1 MRTPHLKRGIRS
13 LCPLRRPRGGKRC
26 QLPEVVALKVPVQ
39 GETQMSRA
47 RRLFSTLAVILLV
60 TATFAEAQTTSKSK
74 TPSAKVVPTYS
85 KEAIAKDLI
94 VSCVPEAAA
103 FVRAPYSQFGNTDK
117 YERLSDAK
125 AREALVSLALEEA
138 NVKRRFSSPT
148 PEDLMGYARRERAK
162 GGAGPT
168 AETIYT
174 YRACIALRNSD
185 IQDGSPLRTKRPMS
199 NGVPLASKLPPMQAG
214 ASSPKVD
221 GLQPE
226 APKAAPPTSQANNT
240 GRCKATQVA
249 GPAKQRLSPTILDK
263 IELTEG
269 RGAIVLYDWTAGGA
283 RGLPNLA
290 REDQKGRIIW
300 RAGRTSPGSPS
311 DQDYFTEVR
320 WDGVA
325 LTALTQSCFN
335 IQIDLTTG
343 RFLSQVNLG
352 TEDPTAR

>member
-1 MRTPHLKRGIRS
+1 
-13 LCPLRRPRGGKRC
+13 
-26 QLPEVVALKVPVQ
+26 
-39 GETQMSRA
+39 MSRA
-47 RRLFSTLAVILLV
+47 RHLFSTLAVILLV
-60 TATFAEAQTTSKSK
+60 NATFAEAQTTSKPK

-103 FVRAPYSQFGNTDK
+103 FVRAPFWGFGTNDS

-125 AREALVSLALEEA
+125 AREALVSFALAEA
-138 NVKRRFSSPT
+138 NRKRPLSSST
-148 PEDLMGYARRERAK
+148 PKDLMRDARRERAK

-168 AETIYT
+168 AEALYT

-185 IQDGSPLRTKRPMS
+185 IEAGSPLRTKRPMS

-214 ASSPKVD
+214 ASSSNAA

-325 LTALTQSCFN
+325 LTALTQSCFK

-343 RFLSQVNLG
+343 KLLSQVNLG
-352 TEDPTAR
+352 REDPTDR